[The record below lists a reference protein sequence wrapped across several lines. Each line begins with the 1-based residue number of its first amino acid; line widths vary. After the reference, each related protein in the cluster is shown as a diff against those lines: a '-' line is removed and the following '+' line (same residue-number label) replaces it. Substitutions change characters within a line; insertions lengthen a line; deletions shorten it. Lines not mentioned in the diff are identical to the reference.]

1 MRPAKPKDFNGKRDI
16 SKLLER
22 NLHILKCNKFEREGF
37 ETGMRLALVAKEVPS
52 DSSIVDVPLEVK
64 NLLDDFVDMVPDEL
78 PSELPPL
85 RDIQHAIDLV
95 PGSQLPN
102 LPHYRMNPKKREE
115 LNRKVEGLLERGFVK
130 HSLSPCAVPALLTP
144 KKDGSWRMCVDSRAI
159 NKITI
164 KYRFLIP
171 RLKDMLDLLA
181 GSSWFSKIDLCS
193 GYHQI
198 RVRPGDEWKT
208 AFKT

>member
-1 MRPAKPKDFNGKRDI
+1 M
-16 SKLLER
+16 E
-22 NLHILKCNKFEREGF
+22 
-37 ETGMRLALVAKEVPS
+37 KEVPS
-52 DSSIVDVPLEVK
+52 NSLIVDVPFEVK

-102 LPHYRMNPKKREE
+102 LPHYKMNPKEREE
-115 LNRKVEGLLERGFVK
+115 LNKQVEGLFEIGFVR
-130 HSLSPCAVPALLTP
+130 HRLSPCAVLALLTP
-144 KKDGSWRMCVDSRAI
+144 KKDGSWRMCVDSTTI

-164 KYRFLIP
+164 KYRFPIP
-171 RLKDMLDLLA
+171 HLQDMLDLLA
-181 GSSWFSKIDLCS
+181 GSSWFSKIDLRS

-198 RVRPGDEWKT
+198 RVRSGDEWKT
-208 AFKT
+208 TFKTQDGLLEWLVMPFGLSNALITFMRVMTHGL